1 MGKMRKLWVAVCAI
15 MAVLVWLPFVGLDV
29 HADPGAMHEDTVT
42 VEAGDDVILKPN
54 FDVLSRYGVTET
66 TTDLTYKWYIWG
78 ENNDDLTDSTY
89 ERKNV
94 VKSFYCD
101 LYIYSE
107 SFDKGYFRYGFNVVV
122 ANDFSVKA
130 IGDTE
135 ITAKPGETVKLRIQA
150 SCTKGDITYDWQG
163 QGSVSEDDPAEFTT
177 DVITKGGHVS
187 CRVSDMYGNTET
199 IYYNIKIEN
208 GLKAGAKGS
217 TNVNVPYNEKATL
230 EVEASCDN
238 GEIEYV
244 WYDADNNEQLGSG
257 AVFTT
262 ENITEKKKY
271 RCIVSDEYGNYEFV
285 YFAVNIDNGLKVEA
299 VGSTNVVIKQG
310 ESATLKVKASCNEG
324 ELTYKWTETTDNSIS
339 EDEAS
344 TDSITVTYNSGAEIS
359 YNTYT
364 CEVTD
369 KYGNSEKISFTVGS
383 YNPSDMSDTSK
394 VYVISYNEEVKRI
407 LEDMLGK
414 RSDLNGK
421 MAFINLRMGG
431 TDPDYLKGIDLVMEQ
446 NPDATFIVAGDASV
460 LEDINAQNKYLTVD
474 ELGLTSAYSAAYP
487 YTRKA
492 GTFGGKLTAMAWQA
506 NPGIFMYDPD
516 IAQKVLGTSDPEQ
529 VQKMIGTADGFLDV
543 AEKMKAAG
551 YYMTS
556 GAANKDSNGDQYYEM
571 LAHMAGLVDGADD
584 YGLTDSQKDVAKK
597 LIYGIV
603 ANGYDTGHSMWD
615 EKWVVDDTKSGK
627 VFGWFSCTWAA
638 KWNLTFDKPMAVCQG
653 PVPYY
658 WGGTYL
664 FAKSGKADKTAAEI
678 LKAVC
683 CDADTMAYISE
694 TECSFPNNALAA
706 QKIIK
711 SVKNPV
717 SMKNDQNLWEAYD
730 EMAKAIDGGDY
741 KITEPVETPLVPAGS
756 NGIVKGTDGVYYYVE
771 DGVIQTGKTAMI
783 PSGNKTYYVK
793 KGVWQS
799 GTSGLIKVG
808 SRTYYLAGG
817 LLQKNKTGFVKAGSS
832 KIYVK
837 NGVRSTYTGL
847 VAVNGSKYYIVSGVF
862 QGSRTGF
869 VTLSGR
875 KYYVVKGVFQGSR
888 TGLVTVSGKKY
899 YVVKGVF
906 QGSKT
911 GFVTVSGSKY
921 YLVKGVF
928 QSAKTGLVKPVKN
941 GRTYYI
947 KKGILQSRF
956 SGNVVYNK
964 HTYKIVKGVMTKKI
978 R

>member
-15 MAVLVWLPFVGLDV
+15 MAVLVWLPFVGIDV
-29 HADPGAMHEDTVT
+29 HADPGAMHEDTVM

-66 TTDLTYKWYIWG
+66 TPDLTYKWYIWG
-78 ENNDDLTDSTY
+78 ENSDDLTDSTY

-101 LYIYSE
+101 LFIYSE

-130 IGDTE
+130 VGDTE
-135 ITAKPGETVKLRIQA
+135 ITAKPGETVTLKVQA

-177 DVITKGGHVS
+177 DVITKGCYVS
-187 CRVSDMYGNTET
+187 CRVSDMYGNIKT
-199 IYYNIKIEN
+199 IDYNIKIEN
-208 GLKAGAKGS
+208 GLKVGVKGS
-217 TNVNVPYNEKATL
+217 SNVNVPYNEKATL
-230 EVEASCDN
+230 EVEASCN
-238 GEIEYV
+238 KGEIEYV

-262 ENITEKKKY
+262 GNITEKKNY

-299 VGSTNVVIKQG
+299 VGSTNVIIKQG
-310 ESATLKVKASCNEG
+310 ESVTLKVKASCIEG
-324 ELTYKWTETTDNSIS
+324 ELTYKWTGSGVGD
-339 EDEAS
+339 DEAA
-344 TDSITVTYNSGAEIS
+344 TDSITVTYNSNSEIS
-359 YNTYT
+359 YSTYT

-394 VYVISYNEEVKRI
+394 VYVISWNEEVKNV
-407 LEDMLGK
+407 LEAMLNK
-414 RSDLNGK
+414 RSDLKGK
-421 MAFINLRMGG
+421 IAFINLEIGG
-431 TDPDYLKGIDLVMEQ
+431 TDPDYLKGIDLVLEK

-460 LEDINAQNKYLTVD
+460 LGDINAQNKYMTVA

-492 GTFGGKLTAMAWQA
+492 GTFDGKLTAMAWQA
-506 NPGIFMYDPD
+506 NPGTFMYDPD

-529 VQKMIGTADGFLDV
+529 VQKMIGTADGFLSV
-543 AEKMKAAG
+543 AAKMKAAG

-571 LAHMAGLVDGADD
+571 LANMAGISVFSDD
-584 YGLTDSQKDVAKK
+584 YGLTDSQKEVAKK
-597 LIYGIV
+597 IMYGIV
-603 ANGYDTGHSMWD
+603 ANGYDTGHTMWTS
-615 EKWVVDDTKSGK
+615 KWNDDTKSGK

-638 KWNLTFDKPMAVCQG
+638 MWSLTFDKPMAVCQG

-683 CDADTMAYISE
+683 CDAETMAYISE
-694 TECSFPNNALAA
+694 SGGTFPNNAVAA
-706 QKIIK
+706 QKLIK
-711 SVKNPV
+711 NVKNPV
-717 SMKNDQNLWEAYD
+717 SMKNNQNLWEAYD
-730 EMAKAIDGGDY
+730 KMARAIDGGNY
-741 KITEPVETPLVPAGS
+741 RIAESAKTPLVPAGS
-756 NGIVKGTDGVYYYVE
+756 NGIVKGTDGVYYYVKN
-771 DGVIQTGKTAMI
+771 GAVQTGTTGMI
-783 PSGNKTYYVK
+783 ASGGKTYYVS

-799 GTSGLIKVG
+799 KAAGLKKIG
-808 SRTYYLAGG
+808 SKTYYISGG
-817 LLQKNKTGFVKAGSS
+817 LLQSGKTGFVKS
-832 KIYVK
+832 
-837 NGVRSTYTGL
+837 
-847 VAVNGSKYYIVSGVF
+847 GSK
-862 QGSRTGF
+862 
-869 VTLSGR
+869 
-875 KYYVVKGVFQGSR
+875 KYYVVKGVVQSGKTGFVKIGSR
-888 TGLVTVSGKKY
+888 KY
-899 YVVKGVF
+899 YVAKGVF

-911 GFVTVSGSKY
+911 GFVKIGSKKY
-921 YLVKGVF
+921 YVVKGIFQSSKTGFVKISGKKYYVVKGVF
-928 QSAKTGLVKPVKN
+928 QSAKTGLVKPVKT
-941 GRTYYI
+941 GKTYYI
-947 KKGILQSRF
+947 KKGVLQSKFTGRI
-956 SGNVVYNK
+956 VYKK

-978 R
+978 K

>member
-15 MAVLVWLPFVGLDV
+15 MAVLVWLPFVGINV

-66 TTDLTYKWYIWG
+66 TTDITYKWYIWG
-78 ENNDDLTDSTY
+78 ENSDDLTDSTY

-101 LYIYSE
+101 LFIYSE

-122 ANDFSVKA
+122 ANDFSAKA

-135 ITAKPGETVKLRIQA
+135 ITVKAGDTATLRVQA
-150 SCTKGDITYDWQG
+150 SCDKGDITYDWQG

-177 DVITKGGHVS
+177 DVITKGSNVS
-187 CRVSDMYGNTET
+187 CRVSDMYGNTKI

-208 GLKAGAKGS
+208 GLKASAKGS
-217 TNVNVPYNEKATL
+217 SKVNVPYNEKATL

-262 ENITEKKKY
+262 GNITEKKNY

-285 YFAVNIDNGLKVEA
+285 YFAVNIDNGLKVEV
-299 VGSTNVVIKQG
+299 VGSTNVIIKQG
-310 ESATLKVKASCNEG
+310 ESVTLKVKASCIEG
-324 ELTYKWTETTDNSIS
+324 ELTYKWTGSGVGD
-339 EDEAS
+339 DEAA
-344 TDSITVTYNSGAEIS
+344 TDSITVTYNSNSEIS
-359 YNTYT
+359 YSTYT

-394 VYVISYNEEVKRI
+394 VYVISWNEEVKNV
-407 LEDMLGK
+407 LEAMLNK

-421 MAFINLRMGG
+421 IAFINLEIGG
-431 TDPDYLKGIDLVMEQ
+431 TDPDYLKGIDLVLEK

-460 LEDINAQNKYLTVD
+460 LGDINAQNKYMTVA

-492 GTFGGKLTAMAWQA
+492 GTFDGKLTAMAWQG
-506 NPGIFMYDPD
+506 NPGTFMYDPD

-529 VQKMIGTADGFLDV
+529 VQKMIGTADGFLSV
-543 AEKMKAAG
+543 AAKMKAAG

-571 LAHMAGLVDGADD
+571 LANMAGISVFSDD
-584 YGLTDSQKDVAKK
+584 YGLTDSQKEVAKK
-597 LIYGIV
+597 IMYGIV
-603 ANGYDTGHSMWD
+603 ANGYDTGHTMW
-615 EKWVVDDTKSGK
+615 ESKWIDDTKSGK

-638 KWNLTFDKPMAVCQG
+638 MWSLTFDKPMAVCQG

-683 CDADTMAYISE
+683 CDAETMAYISE
-694 TECSFPNNALAA
+694 SGGTFPNNAVAA
-706 QKIIK
+706 QKLIK
-711 SVKNPV
+711 NVKNPV
-717 SMKNDQNLWEAYD
+717 SMKNNQNLWEAYD
-730 EMAKAIDGGDY
+730 KMARAIDGGNY
-741 KITEPVETPLVPAGS
+741 RITEPAKTPLVPAGS
-756 NGIVKGTDGVYYYVE
+756 NGIVKGTDGVYYYVKN
-771 DGVIQTGKTAMI
+771 GAVQTGTTGMI
-783 PSGNKTYYVK
+783 ASGGKTYYVS

-799 GTSGLIKVG
+799 KAAGLKKVG
-808 SRTYYLAGG
+808 SKTYYISGG
-817 LLQKNKTGFVKAGSS
+817 LLQSGKTGFVKS
-832 KIYVK
+832 
-837 NGVRSTYTGL
+837 
-847 VAVNGSKYYIVSGVF
+847 GSK
-862 QGSRTGF
+862 
-869 VTLSGR
+869 
-875 KYYVVKGVFQGSR
+875 KYYVVKGVVQSGKTGFVKIGSR
-888 TGLVTVSGKKY
+888 KY
-899 YVVKGVF
+899 YVAKGVF

-911 GFVTVSGSKY
+911 GFVKIGSKKY
-921 YLVKGVF
+921 YVVKGIFQSSKTGFVKISGKKYYVVKGVF
-928 QSAKTGLVKPVKN
+928 QSAKTGLVKPVKT
-941 GRTYYI
+941 GKTYYI
-947 KKGILQSRF
+947 KKGVLQSKFTGRI
-956 SGNVVYNK
+956 VYKK

-978 R
+978 K

>member
-15 MAVLVWLPFVGLDV
+15 MAVLVWLPFVGIDI
-29 HADPGAMHEDTVT
+29 HADPGAMHEDTVM

-66 TTDLTYKWYIWG
+66 TPDLTYKWYIWG
-78 ENNDDLTDSTY
+78 ENSDDLTDSTY

-101 LYIYSE
+101 LFIYSE

-122 ANDFSVKA
+122 ANDFSAKA

-135 ITAKPGETVKLRIQA
+135 ITVKAGDTATLRVQA
-150 SCTKGDITYDWQG
+150 SCDKGDITYDWQG

-177 DVITKGGHVS
+177 DVITKGSNVS
-187 CRVSDMYGNTET
+187 CRVSDMYGNTKI

-208 GLKAGAKGS
+208 GLKASAKGS
-217 TNVNVPYNEKATL
+217 SKVNVPYNEKATL

-262 ENITEKKKY
+262 GNITEKKNY

-299 VGSTNVVIKQG
+299 VGSTNVIIKQG
-310 ESATLKVKASCNEG
+310 ESVTLKVKASCNEG
-324 ELTYKWTETTDNSIS
+324 ELTYKWTGSDVSD
-339 EDEAS
+339 DEAA
-344 TDSITVTYNSGAEIS
+344 TASITVTYNSNSEIS
-359 YNTYT
+359 YSTYT

-394 VYVISYNEEVKRI
+394 VYVISWNEEVKNV
-407 LEDMLGK
+407 LEAMLNK

-421 MAFINLRMGG
+421 IAFINLEIGG
-431 TDPDYLKGIDLVMEQ
+431 TDPDYLKGIDLVLEK

-460 LEDINAQNKYLTVD
+460 LGDINAQNKYMTVA

-492 GTFGGKLTAMAWQA
+492 GTFDGKLTAMAWQG
-506 NPGIFMYDPD
+506 NPGTFMYDPD

-529 VQKMIGTADGFLDV
+529 VQKMIGTADGFLSV
-543 AEKMKAAG
+543 AAKMKAAG

-571 LAHMAGLVDGADD
+571 LANMAGISVFSDD
-584 YGLTDSQKDVAKK
+584 YGLTDSQKEVAKK
-597 LIYGIV
+597 IMYGIV
-603 ANGYDTGHSMWD
+603 ANGYDTGHTMW
-615 EKWVVDDTKSGK
+615 ESKWIDDTKSGK

-638 KWNLTFDKPMAVCQG
+638 MWSLTFDKPMAVCQG

-683 CDADTMAYISE
+683 CDAETMAYISE
-694 TECSFPNNALAA
+694 SGGTFPNNAVAA
-706 QKIIK
+706 QKLIK
-711 SVKNPV
+711 NVKNPV
-717 SMKNDQNLWEAYD
+717 SMKNNQNLWEAYD
-730 EMAKAIDGGDY
+730 KMARAIDGGNY
-741 KITEPVETPLVPAGS
+741 RITEPAKTPLVPAGS
-756 NGIVKGTDGVYYYVE
+756 NGIVKGTDGVYYYVKN
-771 DGVIQTGKTAMI
+771 GAVQTGTTGMI
-783 PSGNKTYYVK
+783 ASGGKTYYVS

-799 GTSGLIKVG
+799 KAAGLKKVG
-808 SRTYYLAGG
+808 SKTYYISGG
-817 LLQKNKTGFVKAGSS
+817 LLQSGKTGFVKS
-832 KIYVK
+832 
-837 NGVRSTYTGL
+837 
-847 VAVNGSKYYIVSGVF
+847 GSK
-862 QGSRTGF
+862 
-869 VTLSGR
+869 
-875 KYYVVKGVFQGSR
+875 KYYVVKGVVQSGKTGFVKIGSR
-888 TGLVTVSGKKY
+888 KY
-899 YVVKGVF
+899 YVAKGVF

-911 GFVTVSGSKY
+911 GFVKIGSKKY
-921 YLVKGVF
+921 YVVKGIFQSSKTGFVKISGKKYYVVKGVF
-928 QSAKTGLVKPVKN
+928 QSAKTGLVKPVKT
-941 GRTYYI
+941 GKTYYI
-947 KKGILQSRF
+947 KKGVLQSKFTGRI
-956 SGNVVYNK
+956 VYKK

-978 R
+978 K